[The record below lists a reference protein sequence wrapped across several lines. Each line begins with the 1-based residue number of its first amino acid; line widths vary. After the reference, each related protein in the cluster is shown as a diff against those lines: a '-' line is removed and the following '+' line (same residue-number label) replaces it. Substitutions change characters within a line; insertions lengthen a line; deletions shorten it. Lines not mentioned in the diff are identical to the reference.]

1 MALATIEQIATV
13 LNLTPRMINRHVKEN
28 GMPRVGRGEYDLV
41 KCVHWYIDF
50 LHDQIDHAKRGGET
64 EQQARGRLVIA
75 QANMKEIELARLR
88 AEVITVEDCIKEV
101 ENAMMSVR
109 SQFLSQ
115 SKSMALDVS
124 TLTTVKEIEEY
135 INDRTLES
143 LSATSTLSERIRSI
157 AETQTVD
164 LGEDPLAGSASET
177 VSLPVGGSVPVP
189 VGGGL
194 GTGGKVEKPAV
205 PKRNH
210 GRNKRS
216 GH

>member
-28 GMPRVGRGEYDLV
+28 GMPRVGRGDYDLV

-50 LHDQIDHAKRGGET
+50 LHDQIDRAKRGGET
-64 EQQARGRLVIA
+64 EQEARGRLTIA

-88 AEVITVEDCIKEV
+88 AEVITVEDCVKEV
-101 ENAMMSVR
+101 ENAMMAVR
-109 SQFLSQ
+109 SQFLTQ
-115 SKSMALDVS
+115 AKSMSLEVS

-135 INDRTLES
+135 INERTLES
-143 LSATSTLSERIRSI
+143 LSATSTLSDRIRSI
-157 AETQTVD
+157 AENQTVD
-164 LGEDPLAGSASET
+164 LGEDPVAGAAAEAAR
-177 VSLPVGGSVPVP
+177 VPVGGPVPVP
-189 VGGGL
+189 VGGSV